1 MILLNFS
8 LIIKKE
14 KKEMKNMM
22 ETKSEHESLKGMTYR
37 QMRLSI
43 EELTPEQEKKYNE
56 ELKLNPLKAKV
67 YEASDRDIGALVN
80 LYNKSWLTSNT
91 PFSSI
96 KAETMMSLYYN
107 PEIAILIAKVY
118 GIPAGFIILDF
129 EGAKEHY
136 ASILALGILPRFQ
149 HRGLG
154 RFLGLN
160 AWKYFTQ
167 RDIRELRSEVY
178 VNNTI
183 SYKFNQAMGFK
194 EIDVKTYIMEES
206 AGFDIQV

>member
-1 MILLNFS
+1 ME
-8 LIIKKE
+8 IKNVTE
-14 KKEMKNMM
+14 KKAEHK
-22 ETKSEHESLKGMTYR
+22 ELKSVVYR
-37 QMRLSI
+37 QMKLSFG
-43 EELTPEQEKKYNE
+43 ELTPEQEKKYNE
-56 ELKLNPLKAKV
+56 ILKLNLLKAKI
-67 YEASDRDIGALVN
+67 YEASDIDIEVLVN
-80 LYNKSWLTSNT
+80 LYNKSWMTSNI
-91 PFSSI
+91 PYRRI
-96 KAETMMSLYYN
+96 KAETMMSLYHN
-107 PEIAILIAKVY
+107 PEIIILIAKFY

-129 EGAKEHY
+129 EGEKDHY

-178 VNNTI
+178 VYNTI

-194 EIDVKTYIMEES
+194 EIDVKTYTNEE
-206 AGFDIQV
+206 

>member
-1 MILLNFS
+1 MEI
-8 LIIKKE
+8 
-14 KKEMKNMM
+14 KNMI
-22 ETKSEHESLKGMTYR
+22 ERKTLYEDLKSLTYR
-37 QMRLSI
+37 QMRFSI

-56 ELKLNPLKAKV
+56 ELKLNPLRAKI
-67 YEASDRDIGALVN
+67 YEASDIDIEVLVN
-80 LYNKSWLTSNT
+80 LYNKSWMTSNI
-91 PFSSI
+91 PYRRI
-96 KAETMMSLYYN
+96 KAETMMSLYHN
-107 PEIAILIAKVY
+107 PEIIILIAKFY

-129 EGAKEHY
+129 EGEKDHY
-136 ASILALGILPRFQ
+136 GSILALGILPRFQ

-178 VNNTI
+178 VYNTI

-194 EIDVKTYIMEES
+194 EIDVKTYTN
-206 AGFDIQV
+206 DI